1 MLFLSSRLIARL
13 SRTDITNQ
21 WRIKTLSNLNF
32 NIKPANNR
40 YNNNQRKIIMLRK
53 HTLIVGLPICLTLL
67 ACGGSSDESISLPIE
82 TTYSVP
88 NLTLDASYEV
98 LEGNILEII
107 PSINV
112 DQSLTYRLNW
122 SVNSSDAFEVTSD
135 NEKAVVNT
143 NAVNEDVAQSVTV
156 TLTDSQGQ
164 TDSTTFT
171 VTVKNEIIDS
181 IEGAFKNLE
190 RTNQLPLPDQ
200 SDTLSGFD
208 LNQDGV
214 RDDIERLIDMQP
226 VTDKQKG
233 LLTENAKWLQ
243 EVMALDL
250 TDEQAI
256 SFQSEKSALN
266 SLCLALSF
274 DRAADALK
282 YSNLITSQT
291 MSTFQR
297 LSKYEEYNAKL
308 DGSVTRMPLMSAC
321 L

>member
-1 MLFLSSRLIARL
+1 
-13 SRTDITNQ
+13 
-21 WRIKTLSNLNF
+21 
-32 NIKPANNR
+32 
-40 YNNNQRKIIMLRK
+40 MLRN
-53 HTLIVGLPICLTLL
+53 HTLIVGLPICLTLV
-67 ACGGSSDESISLPIE
+67 ACGGSSDESISLPIAE
-82 TTYSVP
+82 TTYSLP
-88 NLTLDASYEV
+88 DLKLDPSYEV

-122 SVNSSDAFEVTSD
+122 SVSSSDAFEVTSD

-164 TDSTTFT
+164 TDSATFT

-181 IEGAFKNLE
+181 IEAAFKNLE

-200 SDTLSGFD
+200 SDTLAGFD

-226 VTDKQKG
+226 VTDKQKE
-233 LLTENAKWLQ
+233 LLTEKAKWLQ

-250 TDEQAI
+250 SDQ
-256 SFQSEKSALN
+256 QSVNRQGEKSSLN
-266 SLCLALSF
+266 AVCLMHGFEDTS
-274 DRAADALK
+274 DAAK
-282 YSNLITSQT
+282 YSRLITSQT
-291 MSTFQR
+291 MSTFERIQ
-297 LSKYEEYNAKL
+297 KYEAYNASR
-308 DGSVTRMPLMSAC
+308 DGSVSHLPNISKC
-321 L
+321 K

>member
-1 MLFLSSRLIARL
+1 VSLKANSGEHFIFNNERIIA
-13 SRTDITNQ
+13 IT
-21 WRIKTLSNLNF
+21 K
-32 NIKPANNR
+32 
-40 YNNNQRKIIMLRK
+40 RKEKIMLGKRSLF
-53 HTLIVGLPICLTLL
+53 TGLPIFTLL
-67 ACGGSSDESISLPIE
+67 VACGDSSDDSISLPTAE
-82 TTYSVP
+82 TTYSVSK
-88 NLTLDASYEV
+88 LTLDASYEA

-112 DQSLTYRLNW
+112 DQSLTYTLNW

-143 NAVNEDVAQSVTV
+143 NAVNEDVAESVIV
-156 TLTDSQGQ
+156 TLTDSQGR
-164 TDSTTFT
+164 TDSETFT

-181 IEGAFKNLE
+181 IEAAFKNLE

-200 SDTLSGFD
+200 SDTLAGFD
-208 LNQDGV
+208 LNQDGM

-226 VTDKQKG
+226 VTDKQKQ

-243 EVMALDL
+243 EVMLLDL

-256 SFQSEKSALN
+256 SLQSEKSALN

-274 DRAADALK
+274 DRTADALK